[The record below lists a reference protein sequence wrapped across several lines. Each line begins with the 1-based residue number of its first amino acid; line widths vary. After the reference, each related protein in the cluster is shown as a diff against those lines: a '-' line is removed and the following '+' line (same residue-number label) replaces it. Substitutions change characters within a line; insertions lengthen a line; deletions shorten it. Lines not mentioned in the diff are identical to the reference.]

1 MSAGKYLSVFTASVF
16 VFLTVASLSVSA
28 EVVIMPVGDSITKGS
43 NSGAV
48 PDQEAFYVSYRQ
60 YLLDK
65 LIDESYDVN
74 FVGSQDAGFGVAGFD
89 DSEHEGHG
97 GFHAAG
103 EPNGDNILP
112 NVQDWLIDQQNDGF
126 PTGIVLLHIGTN
138 DISND
143 GEDANEIEGILDEIE
158 QYDPNTVVCLA
169 RIINRLDAKSQAT
182 TDFNESV
189 QLMVDNRI
197 DPPVVVD
204 MENAAG
210 IIYDFESNGG
220 DMNDDIHP
228 FETGYEKMAEAWF
241 NVCLQ
246 NVLPRA
252 DAGPDQDADE
262 GFVVTLDGSGSL
274 DPRGG
279 NLFYLWEQTNG
290 SAVTLSDDRAV
301 MPTFTAPD
309 VGSGGDTLTFKLT
322 VTEETLLLESAADTT
337 GVKVSNPSSGG
348 GGGGGGGGC
357 FIATAAYGSPME
369 FHVMIFR
376 EFREHFLLTDSP
388 GKTFVNFYYTHSPPL
403 AELIS
408 DHDWLRAVARWSL
421 LPLVGMSWMT
431 LHIGPF
437 ITLTLFTTLVIF
449 AVFVLRAKIV
459 CKKKHRIKQN
469 ASSLLQ

>member
-1 MSAGKYLSVFTASVF
+1 MRLYLRAWLFAVLFLFSLNSVLVTAVN
-16 VFLTVASLSVSA
+16 A
-28 EVVIMPVGDSITKGS
+28 EVVIMPLGDSVTKGS

-48 PDQEAFYVSYRQ
+48 PDQEDFYVAYRQ

-65 LIDESYDVN
+65 LRDESYDVN
-74 FVGSQDAGFGVAGFD
+74 FVGSQDDGFGVAGFD

-169 RIINRLDAKSQAT
+169 RIINRLDGKSQAT

-210 IIYDFESNGG
+210 IIYDLEGNGG

-228 FETGYEKMAEAWF
+228 FETGYEKMSEAWF

-262 GFVVTLDGSGSL
+262 GSVVTLDGSGSL

-279 NLFYLWEQTNG
+279 NLFYLWEQETG

-322 VTEETLLLESAADTT
+322 VTDETLLLESTDTT
-337 GVKVSNPSSGG
+337 SVTVTNNTPPVANAGPNQSVSVGETVTLDGSGSTDVDGDPLTYAWSFDSVPAGSTATLSDPTAVMPTFVADEAGTYEVQLIVNDGSEDSAPDTVTITATQPSSGG

-357 FIATAAYGSPME
+357 FIATAAG
-369 FHVMIFR
+369 
-376 EFREHFLLTDSP
+376 
-388 GKTFVNFYYTHSPPL
+388 G
-403 AELIS
+403 
-408 DHDWLRAVARWSL
+408 
-421 LPLVGMSWMT
+421 
-431 LHIGPF
+431 
-437 ITLTLFTTLVIF
+437 
-449 AVFVLRAKIV
+449 
-459 CKKKHRIKQN
+459 
-469 ASSLLQ
+469 

>member
-1 MSAGKYLSVFTASVF
+1 MRLYLRAWFFAVLFLFSLHSVLVTAVN
-16 VFLTVASLSVSA
+16 A
-28 EVVIMPVGDSITKGS
+28 EVVIMPLGDSITKGS

-48 PDQEAFYVSYRQ
+48 PDQEDFYVAYRQ

-65 LIDESYDVN
+65 LEDESYDVN
-74 FVGSQDAGFGVAGFD
+74 FVGSQDDGFGVAGFD
-89 DSEHEGHG
+89 EYEHEGHG

-169 RIINRLDAKSQAT
+169 RIINRLDAKSQET

-204 MENAAG
+204 MEKAAG
-210 IIYDFESNGG
+210 IIYDFEGDGG
-220 DMNDDIHP
+220 DMYDDIHP
-228 FETGYEKMAEAWF
+228 FETGYEKMSEAWF

-262 GFVVTLDGSGSL
+262 GSEVTLDGSGSL

-279 NLFYLWEQTNG
+279 NLFYLWEQETG
-290 SAVTLSDDRAV
+290 SAVTLSDDRDV
-301 MPTFTAPD
+301 MPTFIAPD
-309 VGSGGDTLTFKLT
+309 VGSGGVTLTFKLT
-322 VTEETLLLESAADTT
+322 VTDETLLLESTDTT
-337 GVKVSNPSSGG
+337 SVTVTNNTPPVANAGPNQSVSVGDTVTLDGSGSTDVDGDPLTYAWSFFSVPAGSTATLSDPTAVMPTFVADEAGTYTVQLIVNDGSEDSAPDTVTITATQPSSGG

-357 FIATAAYGSPME
+357 FIATAAG
-369 FHVMIFR
+369 
-376 EFREHFLLTDSP
+376 
-388 GKTFVNFYYTHSPPL
+388 G
-403 AELIS
+403 
-408 DHDWLRAVARWSL
+408 
-421 LPLVGMSWMT
+421 
-431 LHIGPF
+431 
-437 ITLTLFTTLVIF
+437 
-449 AVFVLRAKIV
+449 
-459 CKKKHRIKQN
+459 
-469 ASSLLQ
+469 